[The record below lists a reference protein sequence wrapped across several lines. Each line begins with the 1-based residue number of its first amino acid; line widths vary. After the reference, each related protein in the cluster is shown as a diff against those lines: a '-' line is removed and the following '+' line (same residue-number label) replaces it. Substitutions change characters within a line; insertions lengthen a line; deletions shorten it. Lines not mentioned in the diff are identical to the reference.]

1 MIFGFGL
8 WELILLGVIILA
20 IFGLNRVPTIARNA
34 GQVYGLTQRLK
45 RQYPWLSRVPW
56 LSRFFR

>member
-1 MIFGFGL
+1 MMFGFGL
-8 WELILLGVIILA
+8 WELILLGVIIVA

-34 GQVYGLTQRLK
+34 GRVHGLTQRLK
-45 RQYPWLSRVPW
+45 RQYPWLGRVPW